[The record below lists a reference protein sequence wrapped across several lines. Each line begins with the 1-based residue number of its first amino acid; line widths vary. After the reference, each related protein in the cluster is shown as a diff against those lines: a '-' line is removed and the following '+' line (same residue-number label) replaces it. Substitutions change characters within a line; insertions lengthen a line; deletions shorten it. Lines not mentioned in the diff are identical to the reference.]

1 MTDRRLRVLSGTG
14 ADVTADMASLIAVLD
29 SARVTVRFGSKST
42 WQQQAMVIMLVDL
55 LGRLLPCID
64 VIVDGGLAAA
74 PELPPGA
81 DLLRDRIDQAR
92 RNGGLPRLDGSST
105 GAVVVLDVGCCD
117 ADQSADLHVD
127 GHGWQSYLGTA
138 PSRLADRPDS
148 PTVVGP
154 LAAACR
160 AAVAVMARVLAPH
173 SVAAARALEVT
184 PEGCYSSALT
194 YEYSTDPLDE
204 PVVSSTNVDGWL
216 VGAGSVGGAVA
227 YTIAYTPGA
236 HGELAIIDPQAL
248 EDHNPDRALLA
259 TASAAEAGEVKVAVA
274 EAALAHH
281 GGLTVHSFQGTVT
294 AFHAQQERET
304 APPVVVAAVDSARSR
319 RAVQDCLP
327 LEVINAACH
336 PNEIMVSGHR
346 TDDGPCVCCLHMDDV
361 LDAKH
366 ITWRLI
372 ADKTG
377 LPREM
382 VIGLVTNSVPLQET
396 HIAGIE
402 RNMGLNAGSLR
413 SYLGRTLLELWRGGL
428 LYGVTPVTSATG
440 AVVAVAAPYITALA
454 GVLAAGELLK
464 AGAGASASEYR
475 LGPAGP
481 ASVYREDPA
490 AGAALSMTS
499 NPPRFR
505 TSECL
510 CRSPRRLRIMRQRY
524 GLDVPAVAT
533 E

>member
-1 MTDRRLRVLSGTG
+1 MTDRRLRVLIGSGT
-14 ADVTADMASLIAVLD
+14 DVTADMASLIAALD
-29 SARVTVRFGSKST
+29 SARVSVTVASELT

-55 LGRLLPCID
+55 LGRLLPRID
-64 VIVDGGLAAA
+64 VILDDGLAAA

-92 RNGGLPRLDGSST
+92 RNGGLPRFDGSSA
-105 GAVVVLDVGCCD
+105 GAAVALVVGRSDG
-117 ADQSADLHVD
+117 DQPADLHVD

-138 PSRLADRPDS
+138 PSRLSDRPDT
-148 PTVVGP
+148 PIVVGP

-160 AAVAVMARVLAPH
+160 AAAAVMARVLAPY
-173 SVAAARALEVT
+173 SVAAMRAVNAT
-184 PEGCYSSALT
+184 SEGCYSSALT
-194 YEYSTDPLDE
+194 YEHSTDPLNE
-204 PVVSSTNVDGWL
+204 PVVSSNKVNGWL
-216 VGAGSVGGAVA
+216 VGAGSVGGA
-227 YTIAYTPGA
+227 IAYAIAFTPGA

-248 EDHNPDRALLA
+248 EDHNTDRALLA
-259 TASAAEAGEVKVAVA
+259 TAAAAETGEVKVAIA
-274 EAALAHH
+274 ETALAHH
-281 GGLTVHSFQGTVT
+281 RGLTVHPFRGTVT
-294 AFHAQQERET
+294 AFHAEQERET
-304 APPVVVAAVDSARSR
+304 ALPVVVAAVDSAQSR
-319 RAVQDCLP
+319 RAIQDCLP

-336 PNEIMVSGHR
+336 PNEVMVSGHR
-346 TDDGPCVCCLHMDDV
+346 TDDGPCVCCLHMDDI
-361 LDAKH
+361 LDATR

-372 ADKTG
+372 ADKTA

-382 VIGLVTNSVPLQET
+382 VIHLVTNSVPLQEK
-396 HIAGIE
+396 HLAGIE
-402 RNMGLNAGSLR
+402 KNMGLNPGSLR
-413 SYLGRTLLELWRGGL
+413 SYLGRTLLELWRGNL

-440 AVVAVAAPYITALA
+440 AAVTVAAPYITALA

-464 AGAGASASEYR
+464 DGAGDSASEFR

-524 GLDVPAVAT
+524 ELDNPAAVT